1 MVKTICKVT
10 IAMVIAVFPALS
22 LNAQPQGE
30 GKPEFKGKHR
40 PMPTVDEIAQQ
51 RADVMNQELTLSEKQ
66 YKKILKY
73 FKAQVEKEREIMQ
86 AGRPDGVPKGFP
98 GGKRPDFGG
107 GRPPMGGPG
116 HQSGGFGGPQGGFP
130 GGDPRVESGRPPMR
144 NPEMGI
150 SDEEM
155 EKYYEQQD
163 KKLKKIL
170 TAEQYEKWWVKH
182 PAQQLPMPEPEFK

>member
-1 MVKTICKVT
+1 
-10 IAMVIAVFPALS
+10 MVIAVFPALS

-86 AGRPDGVPKGFP
+86 AGPMACRKDSLVEKGLISVEADLRWEVPAIRVAGSEVHREDFQVETP
-98 GGKRPDFGG
+98 GWKVAAHRCETQKWAYRMKRWKSITNSKTRSSKRFSLQNKA
-107 GRPPMGGPG
+107 RML
-116 HQSGGFGGPQGGFP
+116 
-130 GGDPRVESGRPPMR
+130 
-144 NPEMGI
+144 EM
-150 SDEEM
+150 S
-155 EKYYEQQD
+155 
-163 KKLKKIL
+163 LK
-170 TAEQYEKWWVKH
+170 
-182 PAQQLPMPEPEFK
+182 

>member
-1 MVKTICKVT
+1 
-10 IAMVIAVFPALS
+10 MVIAVFPALS

-98 GGKRPDFGG
+98 GGKSLISVEADLRWEVPVIRVAGSEVHREDFQVETPGWKVAAHRCETQKWAYRMKRWKSITNSKTRSSKRFSLQNNMKNGG
-107 GRPPMGGPG
+107 
-116 HQSGGFGGPQGGFP
+116 
-130 GGDPRVESGRPPMR
+130 
-144 NPEMGI
+144 
-150 SDEEM
+150 
-155 EKYYEQQD
+155 
-163 KKLKKIL
+163 
-170 TAEQYEKWWVKH
+170 
-182 PAQQLPMPEPEFK
+182 